1 MKAWHI
7 AVVVVVVIAVAVGGF
22 FGGRATAG
30 GGTPTVQE
38 ALQVLQN
45 QGRQGNGNGTGNGFG
60 FPGANGTAR
69 GGGAV
74 TGSIIASDATS
85 ITVKTADGG
94 TKIVLV
100 SGSTTVSKFS
110 EGTQGDLAVGQ
121 NVIVTGTTNS
131 DGSVAATRVQVGANL
146 PTTGAG
152 APGAAP
158 GSGTPPTQ

>member
-1 MKAWHI
+1 VKAWQI

-38 ALQVLQN
+38 ALKVLQS
-45 QGRQGNGNGTGNGFG
+45 QAQQGNGNGNGFA
-60 FPGANGTAR
+60 FPGGNGTAR
-69 GGGAV
+69 RGGAV
-74 TGSIIASDATS
+74 AGSIIAADATS

-100 SGSTTVSKFS
+100 SGSTTVSKVS

-121 NVIVTGTTNS
+121 NVIVTGTSNS
-131 DGSVAATRVQVGANL
+131 DGSVTANRVQVGANL
-146 PTTGAG
+146 PTTGNG

-158 GSGTPPTQ
+158 GAAGPPTQ